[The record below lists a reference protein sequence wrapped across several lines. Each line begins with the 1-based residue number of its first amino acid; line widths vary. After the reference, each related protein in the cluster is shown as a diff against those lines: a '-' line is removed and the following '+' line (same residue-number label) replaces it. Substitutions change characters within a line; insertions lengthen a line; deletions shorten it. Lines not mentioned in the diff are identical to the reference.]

1 MNIFDNILIFRYVR
15 YHKFNNFDVFHIF
28 NNFDIF
34 NIFDCGGQT
43 SKRAGGQ
50 ACGRANFKTKS
61 TPKHN
66 SVFQFCSSKTRN
78 KTQCLQFVSSKTRKI
93 VVVLVCSSK
102 IRKQTKNT
110 QFFSLFL
117 RPKTRNKL
125 NNLVFQSLCTQNQ
138 VRTKKLSFLVFISFK
153 TKKLEN

>member
-1 MNIFDNILIFRYVR
+1 MFWDSLRLPRFPEISSIFRDFRSKIFRDFLTFSQMSKIFQISLRFSKYSEISEIFSHFARFHRFSKISQIFRDFQDVPRSNIFDNILIFWYVR

-34 NIFDCGGQT
+34 NIFDFGGQT

-66 SVFQFCSSKTRN
+66 
-78 KTQCLQFVSSKTRKI
+78 
-93 VVVLVCSSK
+93 
-102 IRKQTKNT
+102 
-110 QFFSLFL
+110 
-117 RPKTRNKL
+117 
-125 NNLVFQSLCTQNQ
+125 
-138 VRTKKLSFLVFISFK
+138 
-153 TKKLEN
+153 